1 MNDAERARQI
11 ARALVVALDHLE
23 RGNVEEARLSIVAGE
38 HAARELA
45 NELGAV
51 QLAVC
56 DEVQA

>member
-1 MNDAERARQI
+1 MSEAESARHI
-11 ARALVVALDHLE
+11 ARALTVAQDHLQ
-23 RGNVEEARLSIVAGE
+23 RGNTEEARLSIVAAE